1 MYGSYRFDDLLFKDF
16 SRTFQ
21 GLSTIFKESISIR
34 TISHFSSYSKKAISV
49 SANNV
54 IQPKDRIIKNYS
66 FSFSSMELNFLS
78 KETRSLSQVLCRSP
92 HSTIY
97 NIHIYQ
103 MWSRRN
109 WCFDIQGILKLKRT
123 TSNKQLHVCF
133 PDMTFRSLSTGRMCA
148 IASSAP
154 WSARSDATV
163 TRAMISS
170 QQKTCMELSRRDQW
184 KDVQLLFA
192 R

>member
-1 MYGSYRFDDLLFKDF
+1 MSVKSRSSQNKREKCMYGSYRFDDLLFKDF

-21 GLSTIFKESISIR
+21 GLSTIFKESISTR
-34 TISHFSSYSKKAISV
+34 TISHFSSYSKKAISL

-103 MWSRRN
+103 M
-109 WCFDIQGILKLKRT
+109 
-123 TSNKQLHVCF
+123 
-133 PDMTFRSLSTGRMCA
+133 
-148 IASSAP
+148 
-154 WSARSDATV
+154 
-163 TRAMISS
+163 
-170 QQKTCMELSRRDQW
+170 
-184 KDVQLLFA
+184 
-192 R
+192 